1 MLDLIKK
8 FESPTI
14 ASNIYLIRDAATKK
28 YAMIDCGGI
37 CKEMESYAEDNNAK
51 IEYILLTHGH
61 FDHIR
66 AAEHYRKKY
75 GAKIVISEEEAE
87 FTTDNTL
94 NLSNMFGC
102 EMKPFKSDL
111 LLKDGQTVMMGES
124 KITFMLTPGHTKGS
138 GCFLCDDKV
147 IFTGDTMFSMGFGR
161 TDLPTGDPSQ
171 LQKSLEL
178 LYKYKGYTIYP
189 GHGEKSLIC

>member
-28 YAMIDCGGI
+28 YAMIDCGGV
-37 CKEMESYAEDNNAK
+37 CKEMDAYIAENNAEV
-51 IEYILLTHGH
+51 EYILLTHGH
-61 FDHIR
+61 FDHIC
-66 AAEHYRKKY
+66 AAEHYRNKY
-75 GAKIVISEEEAE
+75 GARIVISEEEEE
-87 FTTDNTL
+87 FTSNNTL
-94 NLSNMFGC
+94 NLSNLFGC
-102 EMKPFKSDL
+102 EMNPFKPDL
-111 LLKDGQTVMMGES
+111 LLKDGQTIMVGES
-124 KITFMLTPGHTKGS
+124 EITFKLTPGHTIGS
-138 GCFLCDDKV
+138 GCYFCDGNV

-171 LQKSLEL
+171 LQNSLEM

-189 GHGEKSLIC
+189 GHGERTVIC